1 MFLSSLMISVTAR
14 ATSSSRFPSTFCLIF
29 SMESRDWR
37 YRWRALL
44 ERSSLRLSTCQS
56 EITISPHWLVFT
68 AGSPGRGTQ
77 QGERKLTDSSTPRWR
92 RGEAARVS
100 SGNCDKSES
109 IKVEYNVNKEVTI
122 VLSKLINERRFTT
135 GLI

>member
-1 MFLSSLMISVTAR
+1 MEGFVGEEFSQTQHLPIRDYISL
-14 ATSSSRFPSTFCLIF
+14 
-29 SMESRDWR
+29 
-37 YRWRALL
+37 
-44 ERSSLRLSTCQS
+44 
-56 EITISPHWLVFT
+56 HWLVFT

-77 QGERKLTDSSTPRWR
+77 QGERKLTDSWTPRWR

-122 VLSKLINERRFTT
+122 VLSKLINERRFTP